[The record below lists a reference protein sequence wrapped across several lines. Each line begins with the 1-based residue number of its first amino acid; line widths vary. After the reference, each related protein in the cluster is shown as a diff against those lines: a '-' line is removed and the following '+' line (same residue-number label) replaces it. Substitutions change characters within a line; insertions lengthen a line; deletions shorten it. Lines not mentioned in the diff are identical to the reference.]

1 MTELQEKIAELYQ
14 QGLTAKQV
22 GEIVGKTERTIC
34 YHLQRLGITRSQKK
48 IDDEIFVK
56 LWNEGKTDKE
66 IAKYFGIA
74 VSTIKSYRTRG
85 ERAGKFNI
93 TRYFSQ
99 EEHKLSELQK
109 QFIFGSLL
117 GDMSIGMNKR
127 SKNARISL
135 IHCQKQEELFMKKVE
150 LLGEF
155 MGNYKLYEGILD
167 KRTEKR
173 YPTFKG
179 NSKAHEEFTKIYHL
193 FYSERKK
200 VITQEILDKITHP
213 IALAYWFMDD
223 GNSDGT
229 IATNGFTEQEVN
241 LLVNWLKSFWK
252 FDCSK
257 QKQLNNFVIHIKS
270 GSRKQFDK
278 LIKPYMVKSMYYK
291 LKYT

>member
-1 MTELQEKIAELYQ
+1 M
-14 QGLTAKQV
+14 
-22 GEIVGKTERTIC
+22 
-34 YHLQRLGITRSQKK
+34 
-48 IDDEIFVK
+48 
-56 LWNEGKTDKE
+56 
-66 IAKYFGIA
+66 
-74 VSTIKSYRTRG
+74 
-85 ERAGKFNI
+85 

-99 EEHKLSELQK
+99 EKHELSELQK
-109 QFIFGSLL
+109 QFIYGSLL

-155 MGNYKLYEGILD
+155 MGNYKLYEGTLD
-167 KRTEKR
+167 KRTGKK

-193 FYSERKK
+193 FYPEGKK
-200 VITQEILDKITHP
+200 IITKEILDNITHP

-223 GNSDGT
+223 GNSKGT
-229 IATNGFTEQEVN
+229 IATNGFIEQEVD
-241 LLVNWLKSFWK
+241 LLVNWLNFFWK
-252 FDCSK
+252 IDCSK

-270 GSRKQFDK
+270 DSRKQFEE
-278 LIKPYMVKSMYYK
+278 LIKPYMVESMYYK

>member
-22 GEIVGKTERTIC
+22 GEIVGKTERTVC

-56 LWNEGKTDKE
+56 LWNEGKTDEE
-66 IAKYFGIA
+66 IAKYFGTSI
-74 VSTIKSYRTRG
+74 STIKSYRTRG
-85 ERAGKFNI
+85 EKAGKFNI

-99 EEHKLSELQK
+99 EKHELSELQK
-109 QFIFGSLL
+109 QFIYGSLL

-127 SKNARISL
+127 SKNARINL
-135 IHCQKQEELFMKKVE
+135 IHCPKQEELFMKKIE

-155 MGNYKLYEGILD
+155 MGNYKLYEGTLD
-167 KRTEKR
+167 KRTGKK

-193 FYSERKK
+193 FYPEGKK
-200 VITQEILDKITHP
+200 IITKKILDNITHP

-223 GNSDGT
+223 GTKEGQ
-229 IATNGFTEQEVN
+229 IATNGFTLKEVELLQEW
-241 LLVNWLKSFWK
+241 LLNFWK
-252 FDCSK
+252 LSTSINK
-257 QKQLNNFVIHIKS
+257 NYNNYTLRILAK
-270 GSRKQFDK
+270 SRKQFEE
-278 LIKPYMVKSMYYK
+278 LIKPYMVESMYYK